1 MQQFIMVDTL
11 DKSLYPDKFTLPNS
25 QKLFVG
31 GLSDLTTEC
40 KYQYLK
46 KYNPRFFSGSM
57 SDYFNNRFKME
68 DYTQKFAPRPECLE
82 SYSSQATEDRS
93 LDGIY

>member
-1 MQQFIMVDTL
+1 
-11 DKSLYPDKFTLPNS
+11 
-25 QKLFVG
+25 
-31 GLSDLTTEC
+31 
-40 KYQYLK
+40 
-46 KYNPRFFSGSM
+46 M

-68 DYTQKFAPRPECLE
+68 EYTQKFAQRPECLE